1 MKLLMISIEKNGD
14 DTIERLAKRVMPDMN
29 ESHAGQIWRTTTKSI
44 DQLKWGNESEGQF
57 IKGQFFL
64 KFARAREQT
73 REPLVY
79 FN

>member
-1 MKLLMISIEKNGD
+1 MKLLMISIQKNGD
-14 DTIERLAKRVMPDMN
+14 DTIERLAKRVMPDMK
-29 ESHAGQIWRTTTKSI
+29 ESLPRQIWRTTTKNI
-44 DQLKWGNESEGQF
+44 DQLKWGNESEGRF

-64 KFARAREQT
+64 KFARVREQA